1 MKFLLEHPHIGAF
14 FVAWFLAD
22 IITPVMQYLSFKL
35 NVLDHPHAR
44 KIHAEPIPRLGG
56 AAIFLACTLSI
67 LSTLDYSKSLLAIV
81 GAGCFITF
89 MGLADDFFS
98 IPATVKFV
106 FLFAVILVLA
116 FGFEIHLRVP
126 FENIVINIL
135 ITAVWMVYVM
145 SCFNGID
152 NMDGEAAG
160 VTYICG
166 VAFYLISYGTD
177 QSAMGYL
184 AICLAG
190 SCFGFLRYNINP
202 ASIFM
207 GDSGAFFI
215 GFMIA
220 SMAIMGEWAGHDA
233 PLKAIVI
240 PLLVLA
246 FPMFDLFYTTLMRY
260 RSKKVKTFRE
270 AIMLSA
276 KDHTAHR
283 IQVLFLLTHRETV
296 LACYLLAAIP
306 AALAVVAS
314 AFAHAYAA
322 VFLFGTVAMFAVV
335 GYFLGKAK
343 PHYHEENTPAE

>member
-1 MKFLLEHPHIGAF
+1 MKFLFEHPHIGAF

-22 IITPVMQYLSFKL
+22 ILTPVMQYLSFKL

-44 KIHAEPIPRLGG
+44 KIHTEPIPRLGG

-67 LSTLDYSKSLLAIV
+67 LSTLDYTKALLAV
-81 GAGCFITF
+81 VVAGGCITF

-116 FGFEIHLRVP
+116 FGFDVHLRVP

-152 NMDGEAAG
+152 NMDGQAGG

-166 VAFYLISYGTD
+166 MAFYLISYGTD

-190 SCFGFLRYNINP
+190 SCFGFLRYNSNP

-220 SMAIMGEWAGHDA
+220 SMAIMGEWAGHDE
-233 PLKAIVI
+233 PLKAVTI

-260 RSKKVKTFRE
+260 KSKKVKTFKE
-270 AIMLSA
+270 AILMSA
-276 KDHTAHR
+276 KDHTSHR
-283 IQVLFLLTHRETV
+283 LQSRFSLTHRETV

-306 AALAVVAS
+306 SALAVLAS
-314 AFAHAYAA
+314 VFAHAFAA
-322 VFLFGTVAMFAVV
+322 LFLFGTLAMFTGV
-335 GYFLGKAK
+335 GIVLAKAELT
-343 PHYHEENTPAE
+343 YAENDSVT